1 MTVLDVNN
9 TVPAID
15 EQTAAGIFSDHFPD
29 SIARITRFPTGL
41 CHYVYEVATSGG
53 PSYVVRIAPP
63 ATREYMEGGV
73 YWGRRLRDS
82 GVPIPTVYA
91 TRLGDPLSYTV
102 MERLPGNDLGHVYA
116 AMSSSAKRDL
126 ATEIA
131 AIQQTVGEW
140 PKPRRYGFASSYE
153 QIETD
158 GAASWGDVVEADIA
172 RSEGRIREV
181 GRIDPAFVERAREV
195 AEAHERYFSAVR
207 PTPFLDD
214 TTTKNVIVADGV
226 LSGIVDTD
234 QVCFGDPLF
243 TIGLTKMALLSAGHD
258 TEYIEYWLA
267 AIDADA
273 EARRVVDVYTLVFC
287 VNFMSE
293 LGQTFNR
300 EILHDEDTAA
310 RLTDVFG
317 ALSARIEQAGR
328 T

>member
-1 MTVLDVNN
+1 MDDDV
-9 TVPAID
+9 PIID
-15 EQTAAGIFSDHFPD
+15 EQTAARIFSDHFPD

-41 CHYVYEVATSGG
+41 CHYVYEVASSGG
-53 PSYVVRIAPP
+53 TSYVVRIAPP
-63 ATREYMEGGV
+63 ATREYMEGAI
-73 YWGRRLRDS
+73 YWGSRLRDS

-102 MERLPGNDLGHVYA
+102 MERLPGTDLGHVYA

-131 AIQQTVGEW
+131 SIQQTVGEW

-172 RSEGRIREV
+172 RSENRLRAV
-181 GRIDPAFVERAREV
+181 GRIDTTFVDRLRAVV
-195 AEAHERYFSAVR
+195 ANHERYFAAVP

-243 TIGLTKMALLSAGHD
+243 TVGLTKMALLSAGHD
-258 TEYIEYWLA
+258 TEYIEFWLA

-273 EARRVVDVYTLVFC
+273 EAREIVDVYTLVFC

-300 EILHDEDTAA
+300 EILYDEDTAA

-317 ALSARIEQAGR
+317 GLSARIDQAGR